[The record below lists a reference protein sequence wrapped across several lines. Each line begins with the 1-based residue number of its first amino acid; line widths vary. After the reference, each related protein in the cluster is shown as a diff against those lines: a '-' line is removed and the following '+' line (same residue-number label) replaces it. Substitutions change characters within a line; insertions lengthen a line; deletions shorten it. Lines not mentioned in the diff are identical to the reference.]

1 MTDRLPGP
9 AEREAA
15 IARLSTAFAD
25 DVLHIE
31 EFERRVAEAYRV
43 QSSTALA
50 RLVDDL
56 PAPEAAS
63 TVAAQHVTP
72 AARLATRIRSIFGNI
87 ERRGRIAVP
96 ARLEI
101 DALLANIELDLREAE
116 FGAGVTEIAIDA
128 LLANVELW
136 LPDHVTVENHGDS
149 LVGSFASRARRGK
162 RAVPMGVQPVVVRI
176 TGRAVL
182 ANVEIHGP

>member
-15 IARLSTAFAD
+15 IARLSAAFAD

-43 QSSTALA
+43 QNSRALA
-50 RLVDDL
+50 LLVDDL
-56 PAPEAAS
+56 P
-63 TVAAQHVTP
+63 VAAPVPAVAVQAATP
-72 AARLATRIRSIFGNI
+72 AVRLSACITSMFGNV

-96 ARLEI
+96 ARVKI
-101 DALLANIELDLREAE
+101 GALLANVELDLREAD
-116 FGAGVTEIAIDA
+116 FASGVTEIAIDS

-136 LPDHVTVENHGDS
+136 LPEHVTVENHGAS
-149 LVGSFASRARRGK
+149 LIGSFTSAAGRASR
-162 RAVPMGVQPVVVRI
+162 PMPGLQPPVVRI
-176 TGRAVL
+176 RGRALL
-182 ANVEIHGP
+182 ANVEIHGA